1 MALLY
6 IIFKELLHFTG
17 EIIRASQQTKTLIF
31 RSTNVQTSCNLVPTE
46 HIFKRTYTKLNIQL
60 SVHPGD
66 RETQAEI
73 LRQRQMILH
82 GHSGHN
88 PSQLKIKNHTSF
100 SYLVGDNNAI
110 PFLCKPVFYYT
121 FAILGLS
128 LPYRWCVYLSVGH
141 VKFNIKKR
149 VFQGQAIT
157 PEVERL
163 PLPPTVPL
171 IQEGDSPPDY
181 AACTRPETPPP
192 DYDTVC
198 GVEPLKAIL

>member
-1 MALLY
+1 ML
-6 IIFKELLHFTG
+6 FPG
-17 EIIRASQQTKTLIF
+17 EIIAAFQQTKTLIF
-31 RSTNVQTSCNLVPTE
+31 RSTNVQTSCKPVPTE
-46 HIFKRTYTKLNIQL
+46 DIFKSTYTKLNIQL

-66 RETQAEI
+66 QQTLEEI
-73 LRQRQMILH
+73 LRQRQLILH

-100 SYLVGDNNAI
+100 SYLVGDSNTI

-149 VFQGQAIT
+149 VFEGQAIT
-157 PEVERL
+157 PEVERR
-163 PLPPTVPL
+163 PLPP
-171 IQEGDSPPDY
+171 Q
-181 AACTRPETPPP
+181 
-192 DYDTVC
+192 
-198 GVEPLKAIL
+198 